1 MRRYKSLLL
10 GLMLATAVQTL
21 PAQEKLSNKQYAE
34 KYSQIALR
42 KAKEYGIPASITLA
56 QGILESGSG
65 SSELAVNANNHFGIK
80 CGSSWKGE
88 SYLKD
93 DDAKDEC
100 FRKYASPEESF
111 NDHSLFL
118 TGSER
123 YSSLFKLSTDD
134 YKGWANG
141 LQTAGYATNPEYAD
155 LLIWIIEREK
165 LYKYDQANKAQ
176 IQNTDTEKSYENRG
190 PEPAGIR
197 YGKNNGALY
206 VEVLEGETLSSLAVR
221 TGVSEKK
228 ILKYNDLTKSVKLTA
243 GSMIYLSS
251 KSSTNKATPS
261 CEVKVGQTM
270 HAISQVYGVKLSS
283 LLKMNPKYRTTQ
295 PLTGA
300 VIRLR

>member
-1 MRRYKSLLL
+1 MRRFKLLL
-10 GLMLATAVQTL
+10 LVLALGTL
-21 PAQEKLSNKQYAE
+21 TQKSSSQEKLSNKQYAE
-34 KYSQIALR
+34 KYSKIALR

-56 QGILESGSG
+56 QGILESGAG

-80 CGSSWKGE
+80 CGSSWEGE
-88 SYLKD
+88 SYQKD
-93 DDAKDEC
+93 DDTKNEC
-100 FRKYASPEESF
+100 FRKYSSPEESF
-111 NDHSLFL
+111 HDHSVFL

-123 YSSLFKLSTDD
+123 YSSLFKLSTED

-141 LQTAGYATNPEYAD
+141 LQNAGYATNPEYAN

-165 LYKYDQANKAQ
+165 LHKYDLSSKEKV
-176 IQNTDTEKSYENRG
+176 QNTDTERSYDNRG
-190 PEPAGIR
+190 PEPTGVR

-206 VEVLEGETLSSLAVR
+206 VEVIKGETLSSLAVR

-228 ILKYNDLTKSVKLTA
+228 ILKYNDLTHAVKLTA

-251 KSSTNKATPS
+251 KSSTNRSTPS
-261 CEVKVGQTM
+261 CEVKAGQTM